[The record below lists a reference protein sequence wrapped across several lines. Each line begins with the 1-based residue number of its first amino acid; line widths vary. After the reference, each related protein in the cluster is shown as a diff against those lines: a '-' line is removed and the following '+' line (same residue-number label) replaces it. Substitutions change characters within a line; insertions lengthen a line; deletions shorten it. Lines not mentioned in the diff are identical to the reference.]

1 MKGVE
6 KTTQTFERM
15 TKKREQAI
23 EILEKGIWGIKTV
36 GTEVSNPTN
45 AILIRF

>member
-1 MKGVE
+1 MQK
-6 KTTQTFERM
+6 
-15 TKKREQAI
+15 EQAI
-23 EILEKGIWGIKTV
+23 EILEKGIWDTKTV